1 MILNGKDVTDEE
13 FFKRVVHLDEHFE
26 KYMINFI
33 IPETVAFYLK
43 ECFYK
48 ECLCNSPL
56 YNHINSTMD
65 MLCNYQKNIND
76 LIPQIEKILFIKYNL
91 KITNYDSLEFDICIK

>member
-13 FFKRVVHLDEHFE
+13 FFKRVVPLDKHFE

-33 IPETVAFYLK
+33 IPEAVAFYLK

-48 ECLCNSPL
+48 ECLNAYVIL
-56 YNHINSTMD
+56 HYI
-65 MLCNYQKNIND
+65 II
-76 LIPQIEKILFIKYNL
+76 LILL
-91 KITNYDSLEFDICIK
+91 